1 MTEPMTQTLWHIR
14 GALPGRSSVAADS
27 VRANPG
33 VMLTEHAPGL
43 LLHVF
48 ARRGASVDVR
58 RVIGA
63 EVGCEAPT
71 QGRVTIG
78 ARGSVVWS
86 GPGQWLV
93 MADPKS
99 AVSRTLPDALAG
111 SAAVIDQSAS
121 RLMVR
126 LSGKDVRRCL
136 GKVVGIDLHPAV
148 FAVGHAAMTDL
159 AHVPVHLWRLIDAD
173 GHAVFDLAA
182 PRSYA
187 ASVWHTLAAAAAEYG
202 LEAPP
207 LEDAR

>member
-1 MTEPMTQTLWHIR
+1 MVDPMTQNLWHIR
-14 GALPGRSSVAADS
+14 GALAGQRSITADS
-27 VRANPG
+27 VCANPG
-33 VMLTEHAPGL
+33 VRLTEHAPGL

-48 ARRGASVDVR
+48 ARRGASADVR

-63 EVGCEAPT
+63 ELGCEAPI
-71 QGRVTIG
+71 QGCVTIG

-111 SAAVIDQSAS
+111 WAAVLDQSAS

-136 GKVVGIDLHPAV
+136 GKVVGIDLHPTV

-159 AHVPVHLWRLIDAD
+159 AHVPVHLWRLNDAD

-187 ASVWHTLAAAAAEYG
+187 ASVWHALVAAAAEYE
-202 LEAPP
+202 LEARL